1 MPVADDLTTPVR
13 ERRLAPWRDGRGD
26 GATAHEHRLLAAA
39 RPALPWLNWVGTF
52 AKPLLKVPKLGWITA
67 DPLIARAVLNDPE
80 HFTLLS
86 EGGVGHLWAQILGDW
101 VYDLFDGAG
110 HYDLRTRSR
119 ELFTE
124 KTSVAF
130 VATAWRDRMTR
141 AKASFEAGEALDVAD
156 LSRILV
162 GQMVVTLLGMQV
174 PDASDDSY
182 RSIFV
187 AGEELAAIA
196 LGTTSDTVLPP
207 EKIAKAQEIVEKL
220 TGHIDACF
228 ATASSATVI
237 GRCRDLGLSIRET
250 KGLSTLLMVA
260 GTETAASAMARTAA
274 LLFDTGEQHRLIE
287 HPEFTE
293 GAVREALRVT
303 SPAPIIGRSVLANL
317 EIGGRTLVA
326 GERIVVL
333 TWTANNLA
341 GEYRI
346 DRAYIPHNRQLWF
359 GAGRHLCL
367 GGPLAR
373 AELTAMVELLVGDG
387 RPFRVMSREYG
398 KRVLIPAY
406 RSLVVQK
413 AGLNTLAGARYSTTE
428 PVTTSRHPQG
438 SSAEAGSRAA
448 GAPQ

>member
-1 MPVADDLTTPVR
+1 VPVAEDLTAPVR
-13 ERRLAPWRDGRGD
+13 ERRLAPWRDGRGQ

-67 DPLIARAVLNDPE
+67 DPLTARAVLNDPE

-124 KTSVAF
+124 RTSVAF
-130 VATAWRDRMTR
+130 VATAWGDRMTFAR
-141 AKASFEAGEALDVAD
+141 ASFEAGEQLDVAD

-162 GQMVVTLLGMQV
+162 GQMVVTLLGMDV
-174 PDASDDSY
+174 PDASDDDF
-182 RSIFV
+182 RSIFET
-187 AGEELAAIA
+187 GEELAAIA

-207 EKIAKAQEIVEKL
+207 EKIAKAREIVEKL
-220 TGHIDACF
+220 TGHIDASF
-228 ATASSATVI
+228 ASASSSTVI

-293 GAVREALRVT
+293 SAVREALRVT
-303 SPAPIIGRSVLANL
+303 SPAPIIGRSVLADL
-317 EIGGRTLVA
+317 EIGRHTLVA

-346 DRAYIPHNRQLWF
+346 DRAYIPQNRQLWF

-373 AELTAMVELLVGDG
+373 AELTAMVALLVGDG
-387 RPFRVMSREYG
+387 TPFRVVSREYG
-398 KRVLIPAY
+398 RRVLIPAY

-413 AGLNTLAGARYSTTE
+413 ATL
-428 PVTTSRHPQG
+428 PV
-438 SSAEAGSRAA
+438 E
-448 GAPQ
+448 